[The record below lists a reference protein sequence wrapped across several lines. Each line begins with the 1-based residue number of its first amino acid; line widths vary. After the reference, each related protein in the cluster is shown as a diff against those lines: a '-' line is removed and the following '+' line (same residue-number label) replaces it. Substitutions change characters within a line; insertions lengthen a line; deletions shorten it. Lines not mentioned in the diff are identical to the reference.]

1 MPEQPPKPNPTIKN
15 SSLGSLKKSL
25 FSSSRLKPGEVPP
38 KEVREQAATSSV
50 IERPAVEA
58 VPEKREAAEPKAP
71 LQINEVSE
79 ALSPTSVTYTPAST
93 ESQKPASKPGP
104 RKPRLA
110 RAAVGS
116 IQRRR
121 DASVSSGRQVAVRL
135 SSATCQELDKIYKD
149 IKEASQLQDPL
160 KDAEIVRVA
169 VEFLLRVIGVRNI
182 SLAQAYEGDARYSL
196 ILGESRVET
205 ILLEFLE
212 SEVVNL
218 LKK

>member
-25 FSSSRLKPGEVPP
+25 FGSSRLKPGEVLP

-58 VPEKREAAEPKAP
+58 VPEKREA
-71 LQINEVSE
+71 SE
-79 ALSPTSVTYTPAST
+79 ALSPTLVTYTPAST
-93 ESQKPASKPGP
+93 ESQKPASEPGP
-104 RKPRLA
+104 RKPRQA

-121 DASVSSGRQVAVRL
+121 DASVSSGRQVAVRF
-135 SSATCQELDKIYKD
+135 SRATCQELDKIYKD

-169 VEFLLRVIGVRNI
+169 VEFLLRVIGVRDI

-196 ILGESRVET
+196 MLGESRVET